1 MLRCSAACSS
11 LQLHRLHPPGSLFMG
26 FARQEY
32 WSGVPFPTPGDPPN
46 PGSNPMS
53 LVSPVL
59 GLGSLPLVPPAEMYP
74 NILTPGK
81 YQLPNIVNVLNA
93 TEFCTLKGFTF
104 CFVNFTQIF
113 NNCAFISDCGIQ
125 PFVFTLHPSL
135 KARTLRGSTEASPL
149 GGEGSS

>member
-1 MLRCSAACSS
+1 
-11 LQLHRLHPPGSLFMG
+11 MG

-81 YQLPNIVNVLNA
+81 YQLRCEPYN
-93 TEFCTLKGFTF
+93 
-104 CFVNFTQIF
+104 
-113 NNCAFISDCGIQ
+113 
-125 PFVFTLHPSL
+125 
-135 KARTLRGSTEASPL
+135 
-149 GGEGSS
+149 GSSQGTSRKEGCASFMVDLLFLK